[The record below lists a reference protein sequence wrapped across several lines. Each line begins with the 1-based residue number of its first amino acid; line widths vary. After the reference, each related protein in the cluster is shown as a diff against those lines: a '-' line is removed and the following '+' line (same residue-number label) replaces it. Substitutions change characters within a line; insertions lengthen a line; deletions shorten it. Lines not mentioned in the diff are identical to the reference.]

1 MVNLDLG
8 GVQHIGAGKIGGN
21 MGNDEGNCAVED
33 LPLTSDAHD
42 LPKMCQCQ
50 SLHKSPQFI
59 AMCTHYV

>member
-21 MGNDEGNCAVED
+21 IGNDEGNCAVED

-42 LPKMCQCQ
+42 LPNMC
-50 SLHKSPQFI
+50 
-59 AMCTHYV
+59 